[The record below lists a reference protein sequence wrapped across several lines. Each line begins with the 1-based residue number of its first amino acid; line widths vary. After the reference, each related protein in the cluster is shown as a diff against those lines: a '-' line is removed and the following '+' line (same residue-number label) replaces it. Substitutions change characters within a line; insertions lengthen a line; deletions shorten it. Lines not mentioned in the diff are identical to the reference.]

1 VGSAPA
7 VGALAVLAYYWAA
20 PLRASRAAWDS
31 VDLEQ
36 GTITV
41 KRVVLDVDRAPLLCE
56 IPKSESS
63 QRTIAIPP
71 LLVDLLRAQKALCLE
86 AALRWGKGYR
96 RQPMFVFA
104 RPDGEP
110 HDPMHITHRPRVLMH
125 RAKVVGHSP
134 VHCWRHTCGT
144 NLGGVVDTKTIRS
157 RLGHST
163 PMLTLQWYVHPTE
176 KRDQAAGKHLA
187 TLIKSPG
194 GSA

>member
-1 VGSAPA
+1 MIE
-7 VGALAVLAYYWAA
+7 GAAA
-20 PLRASRAAWDS
+20 RQGS

-41 KRVVLDVDRAPLLCE
+41 KRVVLDVDRAPLLRK

-71 LLVDLLRAQKALCLE
+71 LLIELLRAQKARCLK
-86 AALRWGKGYR
+86 AALLWGKGYR

-110 HDPMHITHRPRVLMH
+110 HDITHRRRVLMR
-125 RAKVVGHSP
+125 RAKVAGHSP
-134 VHCWRHTCGT
+134 VHGWRHTCGT
-144 NLGGVVDTKTIRS
+144 NLAGVIDTKTIQS

-163 PMLTLQWYVHPTE
+163 PVLTLQWYVHPTE
-176 KRDQAAGKHLA
+176 KRDQEAGEHLA